1 MHLVDTDVLVD
12 LLRDHPAAVTWFDS
26 LGELPAVPGFVVTEL
41 IAGCSDGSEVRQVDH
56 LVAPMEVIWPS
67 RADCRRALSAFR
79 RSHLSHGLGL
89 LDALV
94 GACAIGKGAPLYTF
108 NAKHFVAMPDL
119 LVEAPYE
126 R

>member
-1 MHLVDTDVLVD
+1 MRMVDTDVLVD
-12 LLRDHPAAVTWFDS
+12 YLRGHHPARNWFHS
-26 LGELPAVPGFVVTEL
+26 LAELPAVPGFVVMEL
-41 IAGCSDGSEVRQVDH
+41 IAGCSDEREAREIDQ

-79 RSHLSHGLGL
+79 RCHLSHGLGL
-89 LDALV
+89 LNALV
-94 GACAIGKGAPLYTF
+94 AACAIGRGAPLYTF
-108 NAKHFVAMPDL
+108 NAKHFVAMPEL